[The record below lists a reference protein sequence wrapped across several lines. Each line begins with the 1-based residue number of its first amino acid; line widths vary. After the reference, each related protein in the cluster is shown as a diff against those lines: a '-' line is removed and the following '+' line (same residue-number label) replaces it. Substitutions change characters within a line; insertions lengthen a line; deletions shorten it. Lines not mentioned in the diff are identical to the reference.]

1 MNYIKYQKTTDYF
14 RFINNSIL
22 LGHIDI
28 ELTERCNNRCIHCY
42 INQPEIDRQL
52 QVTEMTTEMVK
63 SVLKEAVG
71 LGCLSVR
78 FTGGEPLL
86 REDFLELYRY
96 ARRLGLRVTLFTNAC
111 LVTTD
116 LAKIFA
122 SEPLGN
128 PIEVTVYGLHSQSYD
143 AVVGRMGAFEE
154 FWHGIELLKEYNIP
168 FVVKQSLL
176 PPNRSEIAEF
186 EAFAAKLPG
195 MVQKPGYSMNF
206 DLRARRDN
214 PAKNKIIKTLRM
226 SPEDTLSILAREPKR
241 YIKGM
246 REFVCKFMSGPN
258 DQLFSCGAGLGTCV
272 DAFGN
277 AQMCTLLRHPD
288 TVYPLDPGLHLE
300 NHPETGMPPLHY
312 ALKEFFP
319 QIRRMRAKNP
329 AYLQRC
335 AKCFIKGL
343 CEQCPAKSWEEHGT
357 LDTPVEY
364 LCDVGHAQARYL
376 GLLFDGEKS
385 WEIPPEIW
393 KVRLSSFIEGSED

>member
-1 MNYIKYQKTTDYF
+1 
-14 RFINNSIL
+14 
-22 LGHIDI
+22 
-28 ELTERCNNRCIHCY
+28 
-42 INQPEIDRQL
+42 
-52 QVTEMTTEMVK
+52 MTTEMVK
-63 SVLKEAVG
+63 SILKEAVG

-128 PIEVTVYGLHSQSYD
+128 PIEVSVYGMHPQSYD

-154 FWHGIELLKEYNIP
+154 FWRGIELLLEYNIP

-176 PPNRSEIAEF
+176 PPNRSEMAEF

-214 PAKNKIIKTLRM
+214 PAKNKIIKNLRM
-226 SPEDTLSILAREPKR
+226 SPEETLSILTREPKK

-246 REFVCKFMSGPN
+246 REFVSKFMSGPN

-272 DAFGN
+272 DAYGN
-277 AQMCTLLRHPD
+277 AQMCMLLRHPD
-288 TVYPLDPGLHLE
+288 TVYPLDPHLHLE
-300 NHPETGMPPLHY
+300 KHPETDLPPLHY

-364 LCDVGHAQARYL
+364 LCEVAHAQARYL
-376 GLLFDGEKS
+376 GLLFEGEKS

-393 KVRLSSFIEGSED
+393 KVRLSSFIEGSQD